1 MDQPVAVPPVAV
13 PPVAVSRAGDLPAED
28 TLVALQRAFRA
39 TSTTSMPI
47 AGMIVWGGL
56 GVASLFVSPSVAGQM
71 ALFIMVAILPIA
83 ALIER
88 ARGRNFFAGGQA
100 NPLNRLFFISVV
112 GIAVTVPL
120 VLTAA
125 DMAREPT
132 LIVLGMAI
140 LAGLIWIPYG
150 WAADDPVGLQHA
162 VGRAAGC
169 YAAYALAPDALRAA
183 AISAVVVL
191 AYLYSLARMRRAG
204 T

>member
-1 MDQPVAVPPVAV
+1 MDRVDQDVPARSLPVEPSLAPGLIASDSL
-13 PPVAVSRAGDLPAED
+13 AS
-28 TLVALQRAFRA
+28 LQQDFRA

-47 AGMIVWGGL
+47 AGMIAWGGL
-56 GVASLFVSPSVAGQM
+56 GMASLVVSPSVAAIM

-83 ALIER
+83 ALVER
-88 ARGRNFFAGGQA
+88 IRGRNFFAGGSA
-100 NPLNRLFFISVV
+100 NPLTRLFLTSVI

-125 DMAREPT
+125 NMAREPT

-162 VGRAAGC
+162 VGRALGC
-169 YAAYALAPDALRAA
+169 YAAYAVAPDALRAA

-191 AYLYSLARMRRAG
+191 AYLYSLARMRRTG
-204 T
+204 N